1 MGDLLF
7 FGLVLEDL
15 LLFGEVFGIVFLEE
29 TFCVDFFEE
38 TFGVDFLEEALGVET
53 FGVDFLEEHFGVDLL
68 GVRFVVDFLVER
80 FGVDLLDVRFGV
92 DFLEETL
99 GVDFFAGTF
108 FGAFLTLALRFSL
121 ANFLVSLLLSFTS
134 DLVTTAFFLLT
145 FFFFTALVGN
155 FSTFSTFLVDL
166 DLLRVVFR
174 PGAAFF
180 GTDFALLAFLGFALT
195 GAGCFFSTV
204 FSDFSAAFL
213 FFSSTFF
220 FTTFLGDLDL
230 SLAFLTVYLT
240 DDLVFRV
247 LTRVFAAYSTFLT
260 GFFLATAF
268 LIVLVGDLGGGVC
281 DLFTEDFPLLT
292 ATFGFASAGFFVD
305 FAGVAFLA
313 GFFGLDLISLDSLLK
328 SPFVI

>member
-1 MGDLLF
+1 M
-7 FGLVLEDL
+7 VLEDL
-15 LLFGEVFGIVFLEE
+15 LLLGEVFGVVFLEE
-29 TFCVDFFEE
+29 TFGVDFLEE

-53 FGVDFLEEHFGVDLL
+53 FGVDFLEERFGVDLL

-180 GTDFALLAFLGFALT
+180 GTDFALLAF
-195 GAGCFFSTV
+195 
-204 FSDFSAAFL
+204 
-213 FFSSTFF
+213 
-220 FTTFLGDLDL
+220 
-230 SLAFLTVYLT
+230 
-240 DDLVFRV
+240 
-247 LTRVFAAYSTFLT
+247 
-260 GFFLATAF
+260 
-268 LIVLVGDLGGGVC
+268 
-281 DLFTEDFPLLT
+281 
-292 ATFGFASAGFFVD
+292 FGFCFNRCRLLLFNSFFR
-305 FAGVAFLA
+305 FLSS
-313 GFFGLDLISLDSLLK
+313 FSLLQ
-328 SPFVI
+328 

>member
-1 MGDLLF
+1 M
-7 FGLVLEDL
+7 VLEDL
-15 LLFGEVFGIVFLEE
+15 LLLGEVFGVVFLEE
-29 TFCVDFFEE
+29 TFGVDFLEE

-53 FGVDFLEEHFGVDLL
+53 FGVDFLEERFGVDLL

-166 DLLRVVFR
+166 DLLRVVFAQVQLSSVQTS
-174 PGAAFF
+174 PY
-180 GTDFALLAFLGFALT
+180 LLFLGFALT

-305 FAGVAFLA
+305 FAGVAFFSRF
-313 GFFGLDLISLDSLLK
+313 FFGLDLISLDSLLK